1 MKKRNSKKNFTH
13 LEKYIQLC
21 IKKRKNSNI
30 LKLLK
35 DKFIILLKNVA
46 NVKINNKQFGF
57 IWLFVSKL

>member
-46 NVKINNKQFGF
+46 NVKINNKQFEF
-57 IWLFVSKL
+57 LWLFVSKL